1 MPLLFGG
8 GPIGIRWFS
17 QRWFPTSPWIQL
29 GEVVPVYL
37 VTRVLWVLS
46 FKSRDMIFSSLI
58 VVWRCSKS
66 MSRRWNFRIWNGICM
81 NMCFW
86 TQPGLF
92 LLILTMLLMVH
103 IDRSNM
109 IFAAIIPHMCWTIL
123 WLSATMQSTCTWAH
137 PCMKHQQNISW
148 LCDEDRRLQNG
159 NRCAKVH
166 LCIAVQLVAPL
177 QSFLSWSGHPES
189 RINWNM
195 S

>member
-8 GPIGIRWFS
+8 GAHWNTLI
-17 QRWFPTSPWIQL
+17 FPTMISNISMNSV
-29 GEVVPVYL
+29 GRSCSSIYL

-109 IFAAIIPHMCWTIL
+109 NICCNYPTHVLDNTMAISNNAVNLHLGTSMHETSTKHIMVMWRRPS
-123 WLSATMQSTCTWAH
+123 SAKWKSVC
-137 PCMKHQQNISW
+137 
-148 LCDEDRRLQNG
+148 
-159 NRCAKVH
+159 
-166 LCIAVQLVAPL
+166 
-177 QSFLSWSGHPES
+177 
-189 RINWNM
+189 
-195 S
+195 